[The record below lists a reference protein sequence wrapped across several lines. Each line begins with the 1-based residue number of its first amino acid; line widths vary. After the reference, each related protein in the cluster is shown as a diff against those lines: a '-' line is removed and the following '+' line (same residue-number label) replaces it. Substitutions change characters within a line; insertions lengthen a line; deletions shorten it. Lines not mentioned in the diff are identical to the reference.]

1 MFIMAKQV
9 LSDQQQVSQH
19 IQKLEPSLGKIIE
32 YIRQFILSTDP
43 EISERIKWN
52 NPSFYYTGE
61 MKPFDP
67 KEYKREIIVMNL
79 HKGKIMLVWP
89 SGAKVKDSSGLLVGD
104 FKDGRKTIVF
114 NDLADVK
121 TKEKLLSKTIRAWLK
136 LVDK

>member
-1 MFIMAKQV
+1 MAKQV

-89 SGAKVKDSSGLLVGD
+89 SGAKVKDSSGLLEGD

-121 TKEKLLSKTIRAWLK
+121 TKEKLLRKSIRAWLK

>member
-1 MFIMAKQV
+1 
-9 LSDQQQVSQH
+9 
-19 IQKLEPSLGKIIE
+19 
-32 YIRQFILSTDP
+32 
-43 EISERIKWN
+43 
-52 NPSFYYTGE
+52 
-61 MKPFDP
+61 
-67 KEYKREIIVMNL
+67 MNL

-89 SGAKVKDSSGLLVGD
+89 SGAKVKDSSGLLEGD

>member
-1 MFIMAKQV
+1 MAKQV

-19 IQKLEPSLGKIIE
+19 IQKLEPSLGKNIE

-89 SGAKVKDSSGLLVGD
+89 SGAKVKDSSGLLEGD

>member
-61 MKPFDP
+61 MKEFDP
-67 KEYKREIIVMNL
+67 KEYKRELIVMNL
-79 HKGKIMLVWP
+79 HKGIIMLVFP
-89 SGAKVKDSSGLLVGD
+89 SGAKVIDKSGLLEGD
-104 FKDGRKTIVF
+104 YKDGRRLLVF
-114 NDLADVK
+114 KDLADVK
-121 TKEKLLSKTIRAWLK
+121 AKEKSLQTIIKAWLK

>member
-1 MFIMAKQV
+1 MAKQV

-19 IQKLEPSLGKIIE
+19 IQKLGKSIE

-89 SGAKVKDSSGLLVGD
+89 SGAKVKDSSGLLEGD

>member
-89 SGAKVKDSSGLLVGD
+89 SGAKVKDSSGLLEGD

>member
-1 MFIMAKQV
+1 MAKQV

-67 KEYKREIIVMNL
+67 KEYKR
-79 HKGKIMLVWP
+79 K
-89 SGAKVKDSSGLLVGD
+89 SS
-104 FKDGRKTIVF
+104 
-114 NDLADVK
+114 
-121 TKEKLLSKTIRAWLK
+121 
-136 LVDK
+136 

>member
-1 MFIMAKQV
+1 MAKQV

-89 SGAKVKDSSGLLVGD
+89 SGAKVKDSSGLLEGD